1 MKLLFK
7 KLFTSLSVLT
17 LLSITSSANA
27 GLIISKDHNLIYDDV
42 SNITWLANISY
53 VKTSGYD
60 KDGKL
65 TFSEAKIWSEELEV
79 FGHDDWRLASLDEGL
94 SLQQSKN
101 DFDLFSNRL
110 LDDDHIWTSTTKATN
125 SGLKSHFFTLG
136 GDSNIFLP
144 KTSSRYA
151 WAVFDGK
158 FTEQSNDK
166 VDATIAEPATVTIFS
181 LALAGMV
188 VRRKQLKTS
197 KLNKPK

>member
-110 LDDDHIWTSTTKATN
+110 LAVSYTH
-125 SGLKSHFFTLG
+125 LTL
-136 GDSNIFLP
+136 P
-144 KTSSRYA
+144 
-151 WAVFDGK
+151 
-158 FTEQSNDK
+158 
-166 VDATIAEPATVTIFS
+166 TIYSV
-181 LALAGMV
+181 
-188 VRRKQLKTS
+188 
-197 KLNKPK
+197 